1 MGTLGAL
8 TIADLREIKVAE
20 PSDDHDRTTQSLL
33 QALSTCIS
41 LIITNYTDWLSEVKN
56 LLEEDAIKIMDFF
69 SRQSI
74 DFFSKLPEELQFVMS
89 GDMDTKASDAISS
102 SSNNVSALV
111 LLVEGIGVAAGVVSC
126 WRLPEKI
133 LQRLTKFGLKYECW
147 SGPGIPP
154 SQHLIER
161 LKGVKGLICHPGV
174 KIDSEVLNAAGSSL
188 KVVST
193 MSVGYDH
200 LDLKEMKS
208 RNVRV
213 GYVPDVLTDATAEL
227 TVGLLLAVS
236 RRMGEASET
245 VRAGKWGAWQ
255 PFWMCG
261 KELKNSTVG
270 IFGLGRIGRAV
281 ATRLAAF
288 SPSRIIY
295 ASSGKRPG
303 GYQSVTLFTKPDGTS
318 VVAEPVSF
326 DDLLK
331 QSDFLCVCA
340 SMCEGLKSAFNEE
353 TFGKMKA
360 GAVFVNIARGA
371 MVDQEALFRALTKD
385 IEAGGL
391 WGAGLDVTTPEP
403 LPADSP
409 LLKLPNCFILPHI
422 ASATEETRWLMAER
436 AVDNLVAALADEP
449 MPSEL
454 KV

>member
-1 MGTLGAL
+1 MLDVY
-8 TIADLREIKVAE
+8 IAFK
-20 PSDDHDRTTQSLL
+20 
-33 QALSTCIS
+33 
-41 LIITNYTDWLSEVKN
+41 
-56 LLEEDAIKIMDFF
+56 
-69 SRQSI
+69 
-74 DFFSKLPEELQFVMS
+74 
-89 GDMDTKASDAISS
+89 
-102 SSNNVSALV
+102 
-111 LLVEGIGVAAGVVSC
+111 
-126 WRLPEKI
+126 LPEKI
-133 LQRLTKFGLKYECW
+133 LERLTKFGLNYECW
-147 SGPGIPP
+147 SGPGIPS
-154 SQHLIER
+154 SQYLIER

-174 KIDSEVLNAAGSSL
+174 KIDSAVLNAAGSSL

-200 LDLKEMKS
+200 LDIKEMKL

-213 GYVPDVLTDATAEL
+213 GYVPDVLTEATAEL
-227 TVGLLLAVS
+227 TVSLLLTVS
-236 RRMGEASET
+236 RRVREASET
-245 VRAGKWGAWQ
+245 VRAGTWGAWE

-270 IFGLGRIGRAV
+270 IFGLGRIGAAV

-303 GYQSVTLFTKPDGTS
+303 GYQPVPLFTKPDGTLAA
-318 VVAEPVSF
+318 AEPVSF
-326 DDLLK
+326 DELLK
-331 QSDFLCVCA
+331 ESDFLCVCA
-340 SMCEGLKSAFNEE
+340 SMCDGLKSVFNDE

-371 MVDQEALFRALTKD
+371 MVDQEALFRALTKG

-403 LPADSP
+403 LPVDSP

-436 AVDNLVAALADEP
+436 AVDNLVAGLSDEP